1 MSKEFSYGGQAVIE
15 GVMMRGRHSIAI
27 AVRKPDLSIVVENK
41 ATKMLAERYPV
52 FGLPII
58 RGVCAFIE
66 TLIIGFSALMFSAD
80 QASGTE
86 EEEQLKPWELTLTVI
101 VSFALFVGLFIV
113 LPNVVAVWIQ
123 KTVHNRVLVNLAEGI
138 FRIALF
144 ITYIV
149 AVSRIEDIQRVFQ
162 YHGAEHK
169 VIHTFEAGEQLS
181 VENAKTHTILH
192 PRCGTAFLLIV
203 MVTMVLVF
211 SVLLRSTTL
220 AMRILTRL
228 ALLPV
233 VTGISYEVIKLAG
246 RPNPP
251 KFIQWIIAPGLWL
264 QKLTCKEPDE
274 DQIEV
279 AIQALTSVLEADGA

>member
-1 MSKEFSYGGQAVIE
+1 LSKEFSYGGQAVIE
-15 GVMMRGRHSIAI
+15 GVMMRGRRSMAI
-27 AVRKPDLSIVVENK
+27 AVRRPDRSIVVENK
-41 ATKMLAERYPV
+41 PVKTLAETYPV
-52 FGLPII
+52 FGLPVI
-58 RGVCAFIE
+58 RGVCSFIE
-66 TLIIGFSALMFSAD
+66 TLILGFSALMFSAD
-80 QASGTE
+80 QAGGLDE
-86 EEEQLKPWELTLTVI
+86 EEKLKPWELALTFV

-123 KTVHNRVLVNLAEGI
+123 KAVHNRVLVNLAEGV
-138 FRIALF
+138 FRIAMF
-144 ITYIV
+144 IAYIV

-181 VENAKTHTILH
+181 VENAKPHTILH

-203 MVTMVLVF
+203 MVTMVLIF

-251 KFIQWIIAPGLWL
+251 KFVQWMIAPGLWL

-274 DQIEV
+274 DQLEV
-279 AIQALTSVLEADGA
+279 AIEALTSVLEADGA